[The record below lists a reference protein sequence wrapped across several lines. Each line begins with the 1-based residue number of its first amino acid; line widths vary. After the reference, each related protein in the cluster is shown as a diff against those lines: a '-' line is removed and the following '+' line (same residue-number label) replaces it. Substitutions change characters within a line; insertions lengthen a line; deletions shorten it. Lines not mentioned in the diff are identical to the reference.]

1 MFPSKLGV
9 LGYDQEILNAA
20 YLEKRLGVFDDS
32 QEISDMLSEVDS
44 YVTYEG
50 AAHIDGLYVLAQE
63 MMKHIKKLERKK

>member
-1 MFPSKLGV
+1 MTEGV
-9 LGYDQEILNAA
+9 INTA

-32 QEISDMLSEVDS
+32 QEISDMLSDVDC

>member
-1 MFPSKLGV
+1 MTE
-9 LGYDQEILNAA
+9 EILNTA

-32 QEISDMLSEVDS
+32 QEISDMLSGMG

>member
-1 MFPSKLGV
+1 MTKGV
-9 LGYDQEILNAA
+9 INTA
-20 YLEKRLGVFDDS
+20 YLETRLGVFDDS
-32 QEISDMLSEVDS
+32 QEISDMLSGMD